1 MLIRFFYTCMLCI
14 LTIFAHAQTLR
25 IATYQYADN
34 NRIKNIQPFA
44 DLLKAKHGMDTEVK
58 SYPTIHDMI
67 AGIQNNEVDIAF
79 INTFGYFLLETSEKN
94 YPMIPGYTLAVRSD
108 AVDNYKTAIITPA
121 GSTLKNLED
130 VGKTASK
137 SKLMLVATGSTSG
150 NLVPRLAFSN
160 IGLAD
165 CENDFKSVGY
175 AGNHTL
181 AIQSIVNQEA
191 DISAMGFTEYEKI
204 TRDPAMAAK
213 LKLIWRSPEIPL
225 GPVLLHN
232 GLHDSTRSEIVKALQ
247 SLHVENKQ
255 VLESIKEGWSEAKY
269 ASHYI
274 SINDSFYDSF
284 RKTLGKDKDLQRI
297 LKQFAN

>member
-1 MLIRFFYTCMLCI
+1 MLIRFFYTCMLCM
-14 LTIFAHAQTLR
+14 LTIFAHAQSLR

-44 DLLKAKHGMDTEVK
+44 DLLKTKHGMDMEVK

-67 AGIQNNEVDIAF
+67 EGIQNDEVDIAF

-94 YPMIPGYTLAVRSD
+94 YPMTPAYTLAVKSD

-121 GSTLKNLED
+121 GSSLKSLED
-130 VGKTASK
+130 VIKTS
-137 SKLMLVATGSTSG
+137 SQSRLMLVAKGSTSG
-150 NLVPRLAFSN
+150 NLVPRLAFSH

-165 CENDFKSVGY
+165 CEKNFKSVGY
-175 AGNHTL
+175 AGNHIL
-181 AIQSIVNQEA
+181 AIQSIINQQA
-191 DISAMGFTEYEKI
+191 DIAAMGFTEYEKI
-204 TRDPAMAAK
+204 IRDPAMAAK

-225 GPVLLHN
+225 GPVLLHKS
-232 GLHDSTRSEIVKALQ
+232 LHDLTRSKIEKALQ
-247 SLHVENKQ
+247 SLHVENKH
-255 VLESIKEGWSEAKY
+255 VLESVKEGWSEAKY
-269 ASHYI
+269 ATHYI
-274 SINDSFYDSF
+274 SINDSYYDNF

>member
-1 MLIRFFYTCMLCI
+1 MLIRFFYTCMLCM
-14 LTIFAHAQTLR
+14 LTIFAYAQTLR

-44 DLLKAKHGMDTEVK
+44 DLLKTKHALDTEVK

-67 AGIQNNEVDIAF
+67 EGIQNNEVDIAF
-79 INTFGYFLLETSEKN
+79 INTFGYFLLETSEKD
-94 YPMIPGYTLAVRSD
+94 YPMIAGYTLAVRSD
-108 AVDNYKTAIITPA
+108 AVDNYKTAIVTTA
-121 GSTLKNLED
+121 GSALKNLED
-130 VGKTASK
+130 IGKTASQ
-137 SKLMLVATGSTSG
+137 SRLMLVATGSTSG
-150 NLVPRLAFSN
+150 NLVPRLAFSH

-165 CENDFKSVGY
+165 CEKNFKSVGY

-191 DISAMGFTEYEKI
+191 DIAAMGFTEYEKI
-204 TRDPAMAAK
+204 ASDPAMAAK

-232 GLHDSTRSEIVKALQ
+232 GLHHSTRLKIEKALQ
-247 SLHVENKQ
+247 SLHIENKQ